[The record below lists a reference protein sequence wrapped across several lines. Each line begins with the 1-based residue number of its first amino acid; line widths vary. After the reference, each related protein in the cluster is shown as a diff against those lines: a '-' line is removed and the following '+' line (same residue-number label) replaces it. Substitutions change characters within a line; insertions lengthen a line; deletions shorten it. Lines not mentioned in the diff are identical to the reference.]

1 MISNRSAAFL
11 ATWVARA
18 NAQAARSRES
28 NEQIEQSRPLA
39 KVNGSWLLGS
49 GSLQWLFALALCIG
63 SLHCLSLPGSVPGG
77 GADAW
82 YSYLAKVVCT
92 YIPAVAVTDISFSLF
107 FPLCFPPLLSSPVF
121 RGRKIPTYPK
131 ASKTISESSFAPP
144 ASSLTAPATSLF
156 AVSVSVQMPSVA

>member
-11 ATWVARA
+11 AAWVARA

-49 GSLQWLFALALCIG
+49 GSLHWLFALALSTWFG
-63 SLHCLSLPGSVPGG
+63 AGQRSGRMVLVPSQGSVYIHSRRGG
-77 GADAW
+77 DR
-82 YSYLAKVVCT
+82 YFF
-92 YIPAVAVTDISFSLF
+92 FSF